1 MTQLIKRSTQSL
13 AATGILA
20 MSMISSAFAQDGDFA
35 GPTPDIAGLPD
46 AADEESIRTI
56 IVDLLASV
64 LNFLALIAVVI
75 VVIAGIR
82 LIVSQGE
89 DDAKDKA
96 KKTIF
101 YALVGLAIVLFARVI
116 VGLVT
121 VYLAEQVSS

>member
-1 MTQLIKRSTQSL
+1 MTKIFSHAAQSL
-13 AATGILA
+13 TTAGVLS
-20 MSMISSAFAQDGDFA
+20 MSMISSAFAQEFG

-46 AADEESIRTI
+46 AADESSIRQI
-56 IVDLLASV
+56 IVDVLASV

-82 LIVSQGE
+82 LIVSQG
-89 DDAKDKA
+89 DDDTKDKT

-101 YALVGLAIVLFARVI
+101 YALMGLAIVLFARVI

-121 VYLAEQVSS
+121 VYLAEQVG